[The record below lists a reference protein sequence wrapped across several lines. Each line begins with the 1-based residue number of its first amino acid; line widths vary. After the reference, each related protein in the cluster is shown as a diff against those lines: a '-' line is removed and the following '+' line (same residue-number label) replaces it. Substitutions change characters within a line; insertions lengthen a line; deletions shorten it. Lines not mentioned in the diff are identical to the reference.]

1 MASNY
6 ETLKDGGLKYV
17 LLKLKT
23 VIDNLLADKVDN
35 TDYAT
40 DSAYGIVKTNSAE
53 SVTLNANGQLDV
65 GGRLG
70 QFGAA
75 GIFHAKD
82 RDPRNVGEY
91 SFLITDALGVDMQSS
106 RSFAVASGIGITGVI
121 SGRHPAG
128 CTEYYVQNTYA
139 NRLMCAGLTYV
150 SKDEATSKVQRIV
163 PVVSITIND
172 KALAP
177 DSSENDNNN
186 PIVIKTAE
194 SLNPDSALT
203 ATSIRGFRS
212 MVGYASAYIGSAVGA
227 DTGGAQL
234 ILGQGCF
241 SKSGNMNVILGQYHY
256 NQGNGNTLLGRQ
268 HISKKN
274 RWILA
279 GTGHDNTNGR
289 SEAGAVFGQWSL
301 IDANTLFAVGN
312 GTSHTARSN
321 AFEVLNDGIVLKSP
335 NGTRYKITVDD
346 NGILSQTALD

>member
-1 MASNY
+1 M
-6 ETLKDGGLKYV
+6 
-17 LLKLKT
+17 
-23 VIDNLLADKVDN
+23 ADKYINATGLGAIRSWLLNKLLEKANVSDLP
-35 TDYAT
+35 DAAT
-40 DSAYGIVKTNSAE
+40 DSTYGTVKTNPNE
-53 SVTLNANGQLDV
+53 SVTLNTNGQLNV

-91 SFLITDALGVDMQSS
+91 SFLITDALGMDMPSS

-128 CTEYYVQNTYA
+128 CTEYYIQNTYA
-139 NRLMCAGLTYV
+139 NRLMCAGLTYM

-163 PVVSITIND
+163 AVESVTINGI
-172 KALAP
+172 ALTP
-177 DSSENDNNN
+177 DSSANDNSK

-203 ATSIRGFRS
+203 STSLRGFRT
-212 MVGYASAYIGSAVGA
+212 MAGYASAYIGSAVGA

-241 SKSGNMNVILGQYHY
+241 SKTGNMNVMLGQYHY

-274 RWILA
+274 RWLLA
-279 GTGHDNTNGR
+279 GTGHDNANGR
-289 SEAGAVFGQWSL
+289 NEAGAAVGQYSL

-312 GTSHTARSN
+312 GTNQTTRSN
-321 AFEVLNDGIVLKSP
+321 AFEVVGDGIVLKSP
-335 NGTRYKITVDD
+335 NGSRWKVSVDD
-346 NGILSQTALD
+346 TGNLVTSAL

>member
-1 MASNY
+1 
-6 ETLKDGGLKYV
+6 
-17 LLKLKT
+17 
-23 VIDNLLADKVDN
+23 
-35 TDYAT
+35 
-40 DSAYGIVKTNSAE
+40 
-53 SVTLNANGQLDV
+53 
-65 GGRLG
+65 
-70 QFGAA
+70 
-75 GIFHAKD
+75 
-82 RDPRNVGEY
+82 
-91 SFLITDALGVDMQSS
+91 
-106 RSFAVASGIGITGVI
+106 
-121 SGRHPAG
+121 
-128 CTEYYVQNTYA
+128 
-139 NRLMCAGLTYV
+139 MCAGLTYV

>member
-128 CTEYYVQNTYA
+128 CT
-139 NRLMCAGLTYV
+139 
-150 SKDEATSKVQRIV
+150 
-163 PVVSITIND
+163 
-172 KALAP
+172 
-177 DSSENDNNN
+177 
-186 PIVIKTAE
+186 
-194 SLNPDSALT
+194 SLP
-203 ATSIRGFRS
+203 
-212 MVGYASAYIGSAVGA
+212 
-227 DTGGAQL
+227 
-234 ILGQGCF
+234 
-241 SKSGNMNVILGQYHY
+241 
-256 NQGNGNTLLGRQ
+256 
-268 HISKKN
+268 
-274 RWILA
+274 
-279 GTGHDNTNGR
+279 
-289 SEAGAVFGQWSL
+289 
-301 IDANTLFAVGN
+301 
-312 GTSHTARSN
+312 
-321 AFEVLNDGIVLKSP
+321 
-335 NGTRYKITVDD
+335 
-346 NGILSQTALD
+346 